1 MLNHNANQQI
11 LANVKN
17 GTILTVYL
25 KNGVKINGRFTVW
38 KKYQDESKF
47 LDSVDT
53 GNHFWLYSFAK
64 RDYTPIVKNN
74 VAKTVSKKRV
84 TIVE

>member
-74 VAKTVSKKRV
+74 VAKIVSKKMV

>member
-1 MLNHNANQQI
+1 MKNSDNNAV
-11 LANVKN
+11 LSNVKN
-17 GTILTVYL
+17 GTIFTVYL
-25 KNGVKINGRFTVW
+25 KNGLRINGRFTVW
-38 KKYQDESKF
+38 KKYQDETKF

-74 VAKTVSKKRV
+74 VVKIVSKKQ
-84 TIVE
+84 TIIV